1 MRMQSIFLLI
11 GAAAGMVSAT
21 AQTGGLRFPAL
32 GFAPD
37 SRSGQIRSIRGISG
51 AALLGDPIATASAF
65 SAAAISPQQDLVLA
79 VSSGDSLVYLIPL
92 TGGAPRAVPDAMPAP
107 SHLVFSPSGRAAL
120 IWGSMIWGTRIQIL
134 TELAGIPRVTEIAA
148 GPFAAPAAIALS
160 DDGQAVLASSAQ
172 DDTPVWLAGPGGDPA
187 QLAVPGSVVTVAF
200 RRDSHDLVAVT
211 RSGDLYLI
219 RNAGPDAEIHQVY
232 LGNEQT
238 SDPVAVQVSP
248 DGTRAFTAN
257 ARGTVA
263 VIDLSTGS
271 AAAVSCQCSPTG
283 LEPLNATSL
292 FRLTEISDRPVML
305 FDAST
310 STPRTWFVPADAPP
324 ANLQRSAQ

>member
-11 GAAAGMVSAT
+11 GAVAGMVSAT

-37 SRSGQIRSIRGISG
+37 SRSGQIRSIRGIPG

-79 VSSGDSLVYLIPL
+79 VSSADSQVYLVPL
-92 TGGAPRAVPDAMPAP
+92 TGSAPRAVPGAMSAP
-107 SHLVFSPSGRAAL
+107 SHLVFSPSGRAAV
-120 IWGSMIWGTRIQIL
+120 IWGTGIEIL
-134 TELAGIPRVTEIAA
+134 TELAGTPRVTEVAA
-148 GPFAAPAAIALS
+148 GPFAAPAAAALS
-160 DDGQAVLASSAQ
+160 DDGQVVLASSAQ
-172 DDTPVWLAGPGGDPA
+172 DDTPVWLAGPGGDPV
-187 QLAVPGSVVTVAF
+187 QLALPGSVATIAF
-200 RRDSHDLVAVT
+200 RRDSHDAVAIT

-263 VIDLSTGS
+263 VIDLGTGS

-310 STPRTWFVPADAPP
+310 STPRIWFVPADAPP
-324 ANLQRSAQ
+324 AGLQGSAQ